1 MRTEIFGFVLSWAL
15 HFYLV
20 LSGLGYSL
28 GLNNKNPKASATTQM
43 LHREVLVLSDPHMA
57 ASDLRE

>member
-15 HFYLV
+15 YFYLV
-20 LSGLGYSL
+20 LSGLEYSL
-28 GLNNKNPKASATTQM
+28 GLGNKNPKASATTQM

>member
-1 MRTEIFGFVLSWAL
+1 MRTEIFVFVSSWAPC
-15 HFYLV
+15 FYLV

-28 GLNNKNPKASATTQM
+28 GLGNKNPNVSATTQM
-43 LHREVLVLSDPHMA
+43 LHREVLVLTDPHMA